1 MLLQKQVM
9 YSCFKD
15 QKKKNQIHLEI
26 IKRMCEGRTNCL
38 MIAENVLFQSS
49 LKCPKSGGQVWLSYS
64 CGNNGIKES
73 TPCQPLQNNVRK
85 TSISFEERNVFQ
97 KNYLCNQMHVNF
109 TLKIEHSN
117 IIVVD
122 GSSVDETI
130 GGGIKECS
138 KRCEKD
144 SKRIYDGNLI
154 QEIQQFGPSFEIEF
168 KVLIRKF
175 DGLVLNI
182 LDGSNKIVLSVTAE
196 KTRLIVAFLE
206 DSKIKHYNI
215 ENLRR
220 NTWYHLTI
228 AQKQS
233 GENMY
238 EVVKYHSF

>member
-1 MLLQKQVM
+1 M

-15 QKKKNQIHLEI
+15 QKKKNKLHLEI
-26 IKRMCEGRTNCL
+26 IKGMCEGRTNCL

-49 LKCPKSGGQVWLSYS
+49 LKCPKSGGQVWMSYS

-73 TPCQPLQNNVRK
+73 TPCQPLKNNARE
-85 TSISFEERNVFQ
+85 TIISFEERNVFQ
-97 KNYLCNQMHVNF
+97 RNYLCNKIQVNF
-109 TLKIEHSN
+109 TLKIENQN
-117 IIVVD
+117 IVIID
-122 GSSVDETI
+122 GSSVDSTI
-130 GGGIKECS
+130 GGGGSECP
-138 KRCEKD
+138 KRCKKD
-144 SKRIYDGNLI
+144 SKQIYDGNLI
-154 QEIQQFGPSFEIEF
+154 QEIQHFGPSFQIDF

-182 LDGSNKIVLSVTAE
+182 LNGSNKIVLSVTA
-196 KTRLIVAFLE
+196 KKNKLIVAFLE
-206 DSKIKHYNI
+206 ETKIKYYTI

-238 EVVKYHSF
+238 EVVK

>member
-1 MLLQKQVM
+1 
-9 YSCFKD
+9 
-15 QKKKNQIHLEI
+15 
-26 IKRMCEGRTNCL
+26 MCEGRTNCL

-49 LKCPKSGGQVWLSYS
+49 LKCPQSGGQIWMSYS

-73 TPCQPLQNNVRK
+73 TPCQPLQNNDRK
-85 TSISFEERNVFQ
+85 TSISSEERNVFQ
-97 KNYLCNQMHVNF
+97 KNYLCNNVNVNF
-109 TLKIEHSN
+109 TLKIENPN
-117 IIVVD
+117 IVIID
-122 GSSVDETI
+122 GSSYDATI
-130 GGGIKECS
+130 GGDSSECT
-138 KRCEKD
+138 KRCELD
-144 SKRIYDGNLI
+144 SKQIYDDNLI
-154 QEIQQFGPSFEIEF
+154 QEIQHFGPSFQIEF

-196 KTRLIVAFLE
+196 ENKLIVAFLKE
-206 DSKIKHYNI
+206 SKINNFTI

-238 EVVKYHSF
+238 EVVKKISFYLKGL